1 MSIANHIAKQ
11 FIAVEGIGMDDLISV
26 IVPIYKVEEYL
37 KKCVDSIINQTY
49 KNLEIILVDDGSPD
63 SCGKICDFYSNQDHR
78 IRVIHKKN
86 GGLSDAR
93 NVALDVASG
102 AYITFI
108 DSDDYIEEN
117 YISYLYNLVK
127 KNNADISICEYLY
140 ITEKGKVINHPRN
153 DGKIIIMDQEK
164 ALYELLNSK
173 LYSNSAWGKLY
184 KKECFSG
191 IRYPYGKLYED
202 VPTTYKTFLKC
213 NKIVFG
219 ASAKYFYLY
228 RSTAISKQKFS
239 LKRMDAIYFTEEMV
253 KNIIE
258 KFPSLSR
265 IAECRLFDSYIA
277 VLALISSKNCPEIYS
292 LISRKIKEKRRR
304 ILLYKLSGRKRKLQA
319 FFSYIGIGFLKMIVK

>member
-1 MSIANHIAKQ
+1 
-11 FIAVEGIGMDDLISV
+11 MDDLISV

-63 SCGKICDFYSNQDHR
+63 NCGKICDFYSIKDHR

-86 GGLSDAR
+86 GGLSAAR

-117 YISYLYNLVK
+117 YISYLYNLAK

-140 ITEKGKVINHPRN
+140 ITEEDKVINHPRN
-153 DGKIIIMDQEK
+153 DGKIIVMDQEK

-191 IRYPYGKLYED
+191 VRYPCGKLYED

-213 NKIVFG
+213 EKIVYG
-219 ASAKYFYLY
+219 AKALYYYLY
-228 RSTAISKQKFS
+228 RESAISKQSFS
-239 LKRMDAIYFTEEMV
+239 KERLDAVFFAEKMTAEIV
-253 KNIIE
+253 KSYPCLR
-258 KFPSLSR
+258 K
-265 IAECRLFDSYIA
+265 IADCRLFDSYVAIMA
-277 VLALISSKNCPEIYS
+277 LVNRNDNFWVFVLMKK
-292 LISRKIKEKRRR
+292 KIKEKRKGV
-304 ILLYKLSGRKRKLQA
+304 LMYSASGKKRK
-319 FFSYIGIGFLKMIVK
+319 FLAGCSFLGMNLLKYFV